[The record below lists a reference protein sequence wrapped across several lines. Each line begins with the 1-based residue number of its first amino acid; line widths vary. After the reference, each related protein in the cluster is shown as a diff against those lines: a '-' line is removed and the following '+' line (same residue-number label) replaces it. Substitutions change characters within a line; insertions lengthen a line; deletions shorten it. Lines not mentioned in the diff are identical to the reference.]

1 MLAWMR
7 TDYLTPIEWW
17 LPLEKVGVSLSF
29 RPVFEGGA
37 LMFHWCQRPA
47 PLATEQGGHRR
58 WLCWRHA
65 LAFVTRGLVNFV
77 PFRPLL
83 PAPRSVRCPVPV
95 GRRVSEKR

>member
-1 MLAWMR
+1 MR

-29 RPVFEGGA
+29 RVFDRFLRVVA

-58 WLCWRHA
+58 WVCWRHA
-65 LAFVTRGLVNFV
+65 FAFVTRGLVNFR
-77 PFRPLL
+77 PFCPLL
-83 PAPRSVRCPVPV
+83 LARRSVRCPVPV
-95 GRRVSEKR
+95 GRRVIEKR